1 MSFVITIP
9 GADFSANSI
18 GTLLPSLPDGLP
30 SGISVANL
38 LLGSVTNS
46 RVNLVNPEGDTGLWV
61 GVPSFGENGASITA
75 GSYFETSAAETDD
88 ITMMAVGYSAS
99 GGGNGANLIS
109 NGVAGVSGLLLVGN
123 TDNQIT
129 LIYHVKTPGGSGEFN
144 NTPAL
149 SKTAA
154 FPSSSSMRVITS
166 KIDSATRTATV
177 TTHGSGGAS
186 QSGTYTSGKVRA
198 ISSAPLALGNGGVNT
213 FAFVAFWPRALSP
226 SEESAAYATIKTW
239 LSNKGVSVI

>member
-1 MSFVITIP
+1 MSLVFTIP
-9 GADFSANSI
+9 NADFSNNSI
-18 GTLLPSLPDGLP
+18 GTLVPALPDNLPEGL
-30 SGISVANL
+30 SDAHL
-38 LLGSVTNS
+38 LLGNASIS
-46 RVNLVNPEGDTGLWV
+46 RINLVDPEEIGAWIGS
-61 GVPSFGENGASITA
+61 PSFGENGASITS

-154 FPSSSSMRVITS
+154 FPSSSSMRVLTA
-166 KIDSATRTATV
+166 KIDSSTRTATV

-198 ISSAPLALGNGGVNT
+198 ISSAPLALGNGGANT